1 MSVPNDSSS
10 TSPQKEMKQYNLT
23 LNQLTDQVIREIEP
37 KRGVFQRLWQSILQW
52 FTSDLRTEIRHDWL
66 HVNSFV
72 ERAVKRFNS
81 KKSVNDDGEKKR
93 NLATIQ
99 AYLTLAR
106 RERDFAQAWTYV
118 NLADALLPLV
128 VDKEQLEACMQRLR
142 TWDES
147 LAPLKKYKKE
157 SKFDPDPVDAKQ
169 GPKDKEKSDPSQSSK
184 CDKDRFALHR
194 AQLIRAQFWNV
205 ANRKSSLKRSLWWSI
220 GIRLFGALVVAIV
233 VAELIYAASNPL
245 CPLVPRP
252 FVFIS
257 LLGFF
262 GGGLSAFLIARQYV
276 INISSYELIKLHSL
290 LRMLLG
296 AAGAFVVYVVVQWP
310 GLFEESIRK
319 LLHDN
324 IYVFLSIGIAAGFSE
339 KLFVG
344 ALEKVADKLLIAG
357 EPDEEK
363 K

>member
-1 MSVPNDSSS
+1 MSVPNNPSLD
-10 TSPQKEMKQYNLT
+10 SPQGKTKKQPSEPGELTNQVVKETK
-23 LNQLTDQVIREIEP
+23 E
-37 KRGVFQRLWQSILQW
+37 KKGVLRRLWQRILQW
-52 FTSDLRTEIRHDWL
+52 FSPGPRTEIHHAWL
-66 HVNSFV
+66 HVNTFV

-81 KKSVNDDGEKKR
+81 KQSDDGDWAKKR
-93 NLATIQ
+93 NLATVK

-106 RERDFAQAWTYV
+106 RERDFAQTWTYV

-128 VDKEQLEACMQRLR
+128 VDEDELEAYMQRLR
-142 TWDES
+142 TSEEY
-147 LAPLKKYKKE
+147 LPALKKYMDE
-157 SKFDPDPVDAKQ
+157 SKFDRVPVDAKQ

-184 CDKDRFALHR
+184 FEKDRFALHR
-194 AQLIRAQFWNV
+194 EQIVRADFWNV
-205 ANRKSSLKRSLWWSI
+205 ANRKVSLKRTLWHSV
-220 GIRLFGALVVAIV
+220 GIKLFVALVVAIV
-233 VAELIYAASNPL
+233 VAESIYAPSNN
-245 CPLVPRP
+245 LVPRP
-252 FVFIS
+252 FVSIS

-262 GGGLSAFLIARQYV
+262 GGGLSAFLTARQSV
-276 INISSYELIKLHSL
+276 INIPSYELIKLHSF

-296 AAGAFVVYVVVQWP
+296 AAGAFVVYVVAQWH
-310 GLFEESIRK
+310 GLFEESIGI
-319 LLHDN
+319 LLHNN

>member
-10 TSPQKEMKQYNLT
+10 TSPQKEMKQCDLT
-23 LNQLTDQVIREIEP
+23 LDQLTDQVIREIEP
-37 KRGVFQRLWQSILQW
+37 KRGFLQRLWQRILQW
-52 FTSDLRTEIRHDWL
+52 FSPGPRTEIHHAWL
-66 HVNSFV
+66 HVNTFA

-81 KKSVNDDGEKKR
+81 KQSDDGDWAKKR
-93 NLATIQ
+93 NLATVK

-106 RERDFAQAWTYV
+106 RERDFAQTWTYV

-128 VDKEQLEACMQRLR
+128 VDEDELEACMQRLR
-142 TWDES
+142 TSEEY
-147 LAPLKKYKKE
+147 LPALKKYMDE
-157 SKFDPDPVDAKQ
+157 SKFDWVPVDAKQ
-169 GPKDKEKSDPSQSSK
+169 GPKDIEKSDPSQSSK
-184 CDKDRFALHR
+184 CEKDRFALHR
-194 AQLIRAQFWNV
+194 EQIVRADFWNV
-205 ANRKSSLKRSLWWSI
+205 ANRKVSLKRSLWHSV
-220 GIRLFGALVVAIV
+220 GIKLFVSLVLAVV
-233 VAELIYAASNPL
+233 VAELIYSQSNN
-245 CPLVPRP
+245 LVPIP
-252 FVFIS
+252 FVSIS

-262 GGGLSAFLIARQYV
+262 GGGLSAFLTARQSV
-276 INISSYELIKLHSL
+276 INIPSYELIKLHSF

-296 AAGAFVVYVVVQWP
+296 AAGSFVVYVVAQWP

-319 LLHDN
+319 LLHEN

-339 KLFVG
+339 RLFVG